1 MVSKENNK
9 AEPIQNKN
17 DLYSCFMTLREGFK
31 TIPFQVL
38 T

>member
-17 DLYSCFMTLREGFK
+17 DLYSCFMALGKGFK
-31 TIPFQVL
+31 PIPF
-38 T
+38 